1 MVQGNEKK
9 YIYNQIVQ
17 NLSAQQL
24 RLLAQLYCKGFNVTL
39 LFSRVKDQEKTTQLI
54 DEIVKW
60 MGDAAYCSL
69 QFGEQDIREIVGDGK
84 IAERDI
90 QNRLKFYKVKE
101 ENGLVFLDK
110 VIREGKESINVI
122 KIRKIEENLASIN
135 EVNLIV
141 LP

>member
-1 MVQGNEKK
+1 M
-9 YIYNQIVQ
+9 
-17 NLSAQQL
+17 
-24 RLLAQLYCKGFNVTL
+24 
-39 LFSRVKDQEKTTQLI
+39 
-54 DEIVKW
+54 
-60 MGDAAYCSL
+60 
-69 QFGEQDIREIVGDGK
+69 
-84 IAERDI
+84 
-90 QNRLKFYKVKE
+90 KE